1 MPGVNAPSLKMNQ
14 PTQSFGDSLLA
25 ASKEPAEAHD
35 ASGKS
40 DKSTHRQKSD
50 AQADGTPSSSTK
62 APDLSAEA
70 VVPQTVPVPMPQQS
84 SIPVVSAAAE
94 VSDQTVPAAK
104 FVSGLAKGDEQTRSV
119 AGQAISML
127 PGQTSLTSARPGQG
141 IGTTAASD
149 PQSNS
154 KPVTAESGTA
164 VANTVSSSDP
174 SSVADAQASTAA
186 PVAAVTTSADPSAPV
201 AGSVVAKKIPATD
214 VVDSDQVAAAGVQL
228 PMDAA
233 TPVSGLLADKTAM
246 RMPSAAA
253 MTVPAS
259 VARTSALPAAVASV
273 GAVAKTVQSPVVSQ
287 AVRAPQV
294 DVASAP
300 AVAAASHSTQS
311 FASPVTAASLAT
323 APLVAAVPAAVSA
336 PHAVAAN
343 APTPIATAQA
353 SVPSTDSSTT
363 VPVSVPTP
371 VAEQAVAASLLSGGL
386 AVTSLKSG
394 AGLGQVSGVDA
405 STAAGGAGKSFQK
418 DATTAVTSL
427 KTGDKSTASQS
438 SVSQTD
444 GQSGSSS
451 GDQGQ
456 SGSSQSGQSMA
467 PVQAS
472 FVNHTVAADGHLQNG
487 AILSQAQPAGNVSAS
502 TDQAGKTSAPAA
514 ATPASVPVPETAP
527 VINTA
532 KLIQSMGQSE
542 MRVGMNSTEFG
553 NISIRTSSTRDV
565 ISAQISLDHGDLA
578 KALAV
583 HLPEMQ
589 AKLGSNAPA
598 DVRIDMNGQTAGQ
611 GSGHGT
617 GTSAG
622 MSNGSSADSRGARQ
636 QQSGTTDVDA
646 GNGIGTWQT
655 ASAAATT
662 NGGGLSSRLDIR
674 V

>member
-1 MPGVNAPSLKMNQ
+1 MNQ

-50 AQADGTPSSSTK
+50 AQADGSHSSSTK

-84 SIPVVSAAAE
+84 SIPVVTAAAE

-104 FVSGLAKGDEQTRSV
+104 FVSGLTKGDEQTRSV

-201 AGSVVAKKIPATD
+201 AGSVAAKKIPATD

-273 GAVAKTVQSPVVSQ
+273 GAGAKTVQSPVVSQ

-294 DVASAP
+294 DVVSAP

-336 PHAVAAN
+336 PHAVAAT
-343 APTPIATAQA
+343 ASTPIATAQA

-472 FVNHTVAADGHLQNG
+472 FVNHAIAADGHLQNG

-502 TDQAGKTSAPAA
+502 TDQAGKTSAPA
-514 ATPASVPVPETAP
+514 ASVPVPETAP

-622 MSNGSSADSRGARQ
+622 MSNGSSADSRGGRQ

-646 GNGIGTWQT
+646 GNGIGAWQT